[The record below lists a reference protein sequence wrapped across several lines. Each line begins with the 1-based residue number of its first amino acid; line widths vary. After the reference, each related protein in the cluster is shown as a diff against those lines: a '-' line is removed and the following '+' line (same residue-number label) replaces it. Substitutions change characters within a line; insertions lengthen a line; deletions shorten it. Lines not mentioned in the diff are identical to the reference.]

1 MSINKTIMSPPDY
14 IVSCCILRGGC
25 PCYVMYMYV
34 FTKQY
39 GLHEKILKLL
49 HITYPI
55 YFQNKGGGG
64 FSCEES

>member
-1 MSINKTIMSPPDY
+1 MLHSQ
-14 IVSCCILRGGC
+14 GAC

-34 FTKQY
+34 FIKQY
-39 GLHEKILKLL
+39 GLDKKILKLL

>member
-1 MSINKTIMSPPDY
+1 MNPPDY

-39 GLHEKILKLL
+39 GLDKKILKLL

>member
-1 MSINKTIMSPPDY
+1 MLYSQ
-14 IVSCCILRGGC
+14 GGC
-25 PCYVMYMYV
+25 PCYVIYMYV
-34 FTKQY
+34 FKTVWLY
-39 GLHEKILKLL
+39 EKILKVS